1 MGSVKAAIIGVN
13 EQGSVVIPVNLRQEL
28 GLVPGSKLV
37 VYLEGKKI
45 VLEQPEDVFGRLRS
59 IFNSLTSLVNEL
71 IEERCTEARHE

>member
-1 MGSVKAAIIGVN
+1 MTAAIIGVN

-45 VLEQPEDVFGRLRS
+45 VLEQPEDVFRRLRS
-59 IFNSLTSLVNEL
+59 TFNSPTSLVDEL
-71 IEERCTEARHE
+71 IEERRTEAKSE

>member
-1 MGSVKAAIIGVN
+1 MINIIGVN

-59 IFNSLTSLVNEL
+59 IFNSPASLVDEL

>member
-1 MGSVKAAIIGVN
+1 MTAAIIGVN
-13 EQGSVVIPVNLRQEL
+13 AQGSVVIPVNLRQEL

-59 IFNSLTSLVNEL
+59 IFNSPTSLVDEL
-71 IEERCTEARHE
+71 IEERRTEAKHE